1 MSTKNH
7 LDNTTKFANIKC
19 MKTRTRRA
27 RIFALGFAA
36 MFMLSAVIVGVTLG
50 VQNQRPTEAATL
62 QYTRVLTMN
71 FHSLSGRMTIN
82 IFATSSANFSVGS
95 TRTSWSEFA
104 PNGGQNMIGNSGL
117 VYMHS
122 GLVIDITPSAGF
134 RIAASGNQG
143 SSSGWS
149 AMTGTNMFGMSIGTS
164 YLGESVTQSHPAG
177 HHTLNVTIES
187 IPVTTVTTTATLRRT
202 DTNATIPW
210 SNTGAPNLNVTI
222 NALTWLG
229 TPTPPANHS
238 FDGWS
243 PATRT
248 VNRGNG
254 TNHGILDFTPIFTPL
269 APTIHLARFYL
280 NGGNIDGQIDFY
292 DVPQIDGMRTPQ
304 PRNPQKDG
312 YAFRGWFTE
321 QHGGDPFNFLKPK
334 TSNQTIH
341 AQWEQIT
348 GNVVILHFAGGLSHN
363 ETVWYFNTSRP
374 YTLRLPGADIMNQN
388 PPTPGQVFLG
398 WFDNM
403 ERVGVPVVMVDAG
416 ASGSQ
421 LLWAR
426 WG

>member
-1 MSTKNH
+1 
-7 LDNTTKFANIKC
+7 
-19 MKTRTRRA
+19 
-27 RIFALGFAA
+27 
-36 MFMLSAVIVGVTLG
+36 MFMLSAVIVGVTLSVRNQSPAEGTWNSSITYGFVINHPTGGHMIGLGRMTVPITVPTG
-50 VQNQRPTEAATL
+50 VSNPTLGFLQVSNVIASNISGGQADVSLTITLPALASGLGWSGATTL
-62 QYTRVLTMN
+62 N
-71 FHSLSGRMTIN
+71 WSGRMNLSTTMEIN
-82 IFATSSANFSVGS
+82 VSFPTAQHIV
-95 TRTSWSEFA
+95 
-104 PNGGQNMIGNSGL
+104 
-117 VYMHS
+117 H
-122 GLVIDITPSAGF
+122 
-134 RIAASGNQG
+134 
-143 SSSGWS
+143 
-149 AMTGTNMFGMSIGTS
+149 TN
-164 YLGESVTQSHPAG
+164 
-177 HHTLNVTIES
+177 
-187 IPVTTVTTTATLRRT
+187 VTTTATLRRT

-280 NGGNIDGQIDFY
+280 HGGNIDGQMDFY

-321 QHGGDPFNFLKPK
+321 QHGGDPFNFLQPK
-334 TSNQTIH
+334 ISNQTIH
-341 AQWEQIT
+341 AQWELLT

-398 WFDNM
+398 WFDNV
-403 ERVGVPVVMVDAG
+403 ERVGVPVVLISGD
-416 ASGSQ
+416 ASGPQ